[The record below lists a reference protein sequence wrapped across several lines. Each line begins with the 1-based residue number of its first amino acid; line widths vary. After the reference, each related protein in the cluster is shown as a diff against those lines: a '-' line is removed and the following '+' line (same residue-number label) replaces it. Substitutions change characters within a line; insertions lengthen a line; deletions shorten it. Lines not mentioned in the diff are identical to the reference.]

1 MQLYVSN
8 PILQTILF
16 SIVLIGAILLTLKKR
31 NEEGVLGLETTTELK
46 GYSMLAIV
54 FSHVGYFLSANSQ
67 FLFPLSIA
75 GGIAVNFF
83 FLLSGFGLTVSMLKN
98 EAGALDFYKRR
109 FMKIIIP
116 LWLTLIAWYILD
128 FFILHISYSVPSI
141 IQSFFGMFSSSD
153 IFHAVNSSLWFI
165 TPLFFFYLLFP
176 LVVRRSHPYRS
187 ALLMGL
193 FAFIFMKL
201 LPHADQGIESL
212 YGVHW
217 ASFPLGIMLAQ
228 FVSKHESKIREW
240 VSGWRRYA
248 FSVLLL
254 AAFAYLL
261 FHTAVG
267 TPSEQWVSLVAVAAG
282 IFAFITLP
290 LRSRFVRLVG
300 VYSFEIYLLHW
311 PLFYRYG
318 FWFKA
323 VPPWIGLIIGFALLL
338 AFSKY
343 LRFLTEKVSG
353 FLNAL
358 LPRFVIK

>member
-8 PILQTILF
+8 PIFQTVLF

-31 NEEGVLGLETTTELK
+31 NEEGVLGPETTTELK

-75 GGIAVNFF
+75 GGVAVNFF
-83 FLLSGFGLTVSMLKN
+83 FLLSGFGLTVSMLKKQVS
-98 EAGALDFYKRR
+98 ALEFYKRR
-109 FMKIIIP
+109 FVKIIIP
-116 LWLTLIAWYILD
+116 LWLTLIVWYILD
-128 FFILHISYSVPSI
+128 FFILHISYSASSI
-141 IQSFFGMFSSSD
+141 VQSFFGMFSSSD

-165 TPLFFFYLLFP
+165 TPLFFFYLIFP
-176 LVVRRSHPYRS
+176 LIVRRDHPYRS

-201 LPHADQGIESL
+201 LPHADGGIESL

-217 ASFPLGIMLAQ
+217 ASFPLGIVLAGL
-228 FVSKHESKIREW
+228 VTTHESTIREW
-240 VSGWRRYA
+240 ARGWRRYA

-254 AAFAYLL
+254 AVFAYLL

-290 LRSRFVRLVG
+290 LRSRFVGLLG
-300 VYSFEIYLLHW
+300 AYSFEIYLLHW
-311 PLFYRYG
+311 PLLYRYG

-323 VPPWIGLIIGFALLL
+323 VPAWIGLIIGFALLIMC
-338 AFSKY
+338 SKS
-343 LRFLTEKVSG
+343 LRFLTEKVNG
-353 FLNAL
+353 VLNAL
-358 LPRFVIK
+358 LLRFVIK